1 MGINSYYFN
10 NIDGSLIDIDNG
22 DFWLSSDNQGQL
34 LNYAANTSDGCA
46 GTFDVITDGLVLWF
60 DVNQTETTIIG
71 ESLTSL
77 VEWGGEN
84 IETSGITICDEYPSP
99 TDNGYVITPSSGIT
113 LCDFGL
119 TGVDNGRYNML
130 SGITVN
136 ITSADT
142 RVVLYPVTGY
152 TVTSANTV
160 ATRGIYDYPW
170 TFRVGT
176 TTPDGCIVGDTLC
189 LDGGFYQGY
198 FKLDFEQPNPT
209 EVSVTTQNCGN
220 DVVTE
225 KLVDVDPD
233 ATKYDLMPSD
243 FDCGSGNGGW
253 SMETWIKWDNSY
265 CREIRD
271 CLIYDIYPP
280 LKPSG
285 NSLWVY
291 TGCSGAVEYVSV
303 ESGTTESVCAKASP
317 VCFSGNCGVVS
328 GTSENCPKIL
338 NDDFNNNTGFFFY
351 IGTRA
356 ENKFQNVFSGESGL
370 YTCDGIVPLSPDA
383 ENPIAIDG
391 QDWFSVSSYGG
402 RSSCCSP
409 CVNSGSTTVTT
420 GTTLE
425 YCDELSENA
434 LGFRITPSGQVG
446 YRKMTVTG
454 SCYNNEFRA
463 TGTTMEQGYSTDS
476 VIIPGDIWYHITV
489 TYSQNSVKHG
499 LPAGTLRFWVNGR
512 VVYRVENF
520 IGLKL
525 RALNE
530 YSSKQLGVPYNISW
544 GGGTQGLVESQTF
557 GGPDMADRG
566 LQLERYFAGTFLGE
580 LSQLRFYDKS
590 LSILEIRNNFFMDT
604 TRYCIVENYGGSVSI
619 IPNYSNCDNCSRGN
633 YTPYNC

>member
-34 LNYAANTSDGCA
+34 LNYATDTSDGCA
-46 GTFDVITDGLVLWF
+46 GTFNVITDGLVLWF
-60 DVNQTETTIIG
+60 DVNQTGTTTNG
-71 ESLTSL
+71 DSLTSL
-77 VEWGGEN
+77 VGWSGET
-84 IETSGITICDEYPSP
+84 IKTSGITICDEYPPS
-99 TDNGYVITPSSGIT
+99 TESGSVIIPSSGIT

-142 RVVLYPVTGY
+142 KVVLYPVTGY
-152 TVTSANTV
+152 TVTSGNTI
-160 ATRGIYDYPW
+160 TTKGIYDYPW
-170 TFRVGT
+170 DFRTGT
-176 TTPDGCIVGDTLC
+176 TTPEGCVVGDTIC
-189 LDGGFYQGY
+189 LNGGFYQGY
-198 FKLDFEQPNPT
+198 FKLDFEAPNPI
-209 EVSVTTQNCGN
+209 EVSATTENCGK

-233 ATKYDLMPSD
+233 ATKYDLMPTD

-253 SMETWIKWDNSY
+253 TMETWIKWDNSY
-265 CREIRD
+265 CSD
-271 CLIYDIYPP
+271 LT
-280 LKPSG
+280 G
-285 NSLWVY
+285 NTLNQSY
-291 TGCSGAVEYVSV
+291 TG
-303 ESGTTESVCAKASP
+303 
-317 VCFSGNCGVVS
+317 
-328 GTSENCPKIL
+328 
-338 NDDFNNNTGFFFY
+338 NTGFFFY

-356 ENKFQNVFSGESGL
+356 ENKFRNVFSGESGL

-383 ENPIAIDG
+383 EKPIAIDG
-391 QDWFSVSSYGG
+391 QDWFSISSYGG

-409 CVNSGSTTVTT
+409 CVVSGAT
-420 GTTLE
+420 GTTTE

-434 LGFRITPSGQVG
+434 LGFRITPSGQIG

-454 SCYNNEFRA
+454 SCYNNEFRI
-463 TGTTMEQGYSTDS
+463 TGTTMEEGYSTDS
-476 VIIPGDIWYHITV
+476 VINTGDSWNHISV
-489 TYSQNSVKHG
+489 TYSQNSVKYG

-557 GGPDMADRG
+557 GGPDLADRG
-566 LQLERYFAGTFLGE
+566 LQLEKYFAGTFLGE

-604 TRYCIVENYGGSVSI
+604 TRYCIVEKYGGSISI
-619 IPNYSNCDNCSRGN
+619 IPNYSNCDDCSRGN

>member
-34 LNYAANTSDGCA
+34 LNYATNTSDGCA
-46 GTFDVITDGLVLWF
+46 GTFNVITDGLVLWF
-60 DVNQTETTIIG
+60 DVNQTGTTTNG
-71 ESLTSL
+71 DSLTSL
-77 VEWGGEN
+77 VGWSGET
-84 IETSGITICDEYPSP
+84 IKTSGITICDEYPSS
-99 TDNGYVITPSSGIT
+99 TESGSVIIPSSGIT

-142 RVVLYPVTGY
+142 KVVLYPVTGY
-152 TVTSANTV
+152 TVTSGNTI
-160 ATRGIYDYPW
+160 ATKGVYDYPW
-170 TFRVGT
+170 TFRTGT
-176 TTPDGCIVGDTLC
+176 TTPEGCVVGDTIC
-189 LDGGFYQGY
+189 LNGGFYQGY
-198 FKLDFEQPNPT
+198 FKLDFEDPNPI
-209 EVSVTTQNCGN
+209 EVSATTENCGK
-220 DVVTE
+220 DE
-225 KLVDVDPD
+225 EKKKLVDVDPD
-233 ATKYDLMPSD
+233 ATKYDLMPTN

-253 SMETWIKWDNSY
+253 TMETWIKWDNSY
-265 CREIRD
+265 CSD
-271 CLIYDIYPP
+271 LT
-280 LKPSG
+280 G
-285 NSLWVY
+285 NTLNQSY
-291 TGCSGAVEYVSV
+291 TG
-303 ESGTTESVCAKASP
+303 
-317 VCFSGNCGVVS
+317 
-328 GTSENCPKIL
+328 
-338 NDDFNNNTGFFFY
+338 NTGFFFY

-356 ENKFQNVFSGESGL
+356 ENKFRNVFSGESGF
-370 YTCDGIVPLSPDA
+370 YTCDGVVPLSPDA
-383 ENPIAIDG
+383 EKPIAIDG
-391 QDWFSVSSYGG
+391 QDWFSISSYGG

-409 CVNSGSTTVTT
+409 CVSSGTT
-420 GTTLE
+420 GTTVE

-434 LGFRITPSGQVG
+434 LGFRITPSGQIG

-454 SCYNNEFRA
+454 SCYNNEFRM
-463 TGTTMEQGYSTDS
+463 TGTTMEEGYSTDS
-476 VIIPGDIWYHITV
+476 VINTGDSWNHISV
-489 TYSQNSVKHG
+489 TYSQNSVKYG

-557 GGPDMADRG
+557 GGPDPADRG
-566 LQLERYFAGTFLGE
+566 LQLEKYFAGTFLGE

-604 TRYCIVENYGGSVSI
+604 TRYCIVEKYGGSISI
-619 IPNYSNCDNCSRGN
+619 IPNYSNCDDCSRGN

>member
-1 MGINSYYFN
+1 
-10 NIDGSLIDIDNG
+10 
-22 DFWLSSDNQGQL
+22 
-34 LNYAANTSDGCA
+34 
-46 GTFDVITDGLVLWF
+46 
-60 DVNQTETTIIG
+60 
-71 ESLTSL
+71 
-77 VEWGGEN
+77 
-84 IETSGITICDEYPSP
+84 
-99 TDNGYVITPSSGIT
+99 
-113 LCDFGL
+113 
-119 TGVDNGRYNML
+119 
-130 SGITVN
+130 
-136 ITSADT
+136 
-142 RVVLYPVTGY
+142 VVLYPVTGY

-209 EVSVTTQNCGN
+209 EISATTQNCGN

-280 LKPSG
+280 LTPSG

-291 TGCSGAVEYVSV
+291 TGCSGTVEYVSV
-303 ESGTTESVCAKASP
+303 ESGATESVCAKTSP

-420 GTTLE
+420 GTTSE